1 MKLSRRLQ
9 LIMEQI
15 PPGSRL
21 ADIGSDHA
29 LLPVAAVQAGLVVKA
44 VAGEVNQGP
53 LQAAAKQVAEAG
65 RGDDISVRL
74 GDGLAVIS
82 PGEVDV
88 ITIAGMGGSL
98 IASILNEGQDKLSEV
113 KRLILQPNVGEDLLR
128 RWLIDHAWVLVSE
141 LIIEEDGKIYEI
153 LTAVPENSSPVRS
166 NEELYLERTWQTGEA
181 GDVVSL
187 SKDLLIRMGPWLL
200 EQPSEVFIAKWE
212 GELAKM
218 EGILKSVSSSQLA
231 SAEAKAREL
240 NEEMKQIREVLACL
254 QKDKR

>member
-15 PPGSRL
+15 PDGSRL

-29 LLPVAAVQAGLVVKA
+29 LLPVAAVEAGRAIKA

-65 RGDDISVRL
+65 RGEDISVRL

-98 IASILNEGQDKLSEV
+98 IASILNEGQDKLTGV

-128 RWLIDHAWVLVSE
+128 RWLLDHAWVLVSE
-141 LIIEEDGKIYEI
+141 MIIEEDGKIYEI
-153 LTAVPENSSPVRS
+153 LTAVPEHSSPVRS
-166 NEELYLERTWQTGEA
+166 NEELYRERSWKAGEA
-181 GDVVSL
+181 GGHIILTSE
-187 SKDLLIRMGPWLL
+187 LLIRMGPWLL
-200 EQPSEVFIAKWE
+200 EQPNEVFVAKWQ
-212 GELAKM
+212 GELVKM
-218 EGILKSVSSSQLA
+218 EGILKSVSSSKLP
-231 SAEAKAREL
+231 SAAAKAREL
-240 NEEMKQIREVLACL
+240 TEEMKQIREVLACL